1 MATPQDGNPALADMR
16 GKVCLITGGTGG
28 IGKETALGLA
38 RLGAVV
44 VIVGRDVA
52 RAQAAVADIKAR
64 SGNDVVSAMIADL
77 SSQAE
82 VRRLA
87 REFMAAHDRLD
98 VLVNNAGAVYGKR
111 VLTVDGIE
119 MTLAVNHLAYFL
131 LTNLLLPLLKRSAPA
146 RIVSVS
152 SEAQRAGRI
161 DFDDLQR
168 ARRYR
173 AFEAYSQSKLAN
185 VVWTYELARRI
196 EGSGVTANCVHPG
209 AVATGFGRNN
219 SGLWRVLFRVLAPFM
234 RTPERGAAT
243 SIYLAASPEIEGI
256 SGKYFS
262 DRKPI
267 RSNKQSYDPELARRL
282 WLASEELTAGGVKDV
297 TM

>member
-1 MATPQDGNPALADMR
+1 MATPQDGDPALAHMR
-16 GKVCLITGGTGG
+16 GKMCLITGGTGG

-38 RLGAVV
+38 QQGAAV
-44 VIVGRDVA
+44 VIVGRDAA

-64 SGNDVVSAMIADL
+64 SGNDAVTAMIADL
-77 SSQAE
+77 SSHAE

-87 REFMAAHDRLD
+87 REFTDAHDRLD

-111 VLTVDGIE
+111 MLTVDGIE

-161 DFDDLQR
+161 DFDGLQR

-173 AFEAYSQSKLAN
+173 AFEVYSQSKLAN

-219 SGLWRVLFRVLAPFM
+219 SGPWRVLFRVLAPFM

-243 SIYLAASPEIEGI
+243 SIYLASSPEVEGI
-256 SGKYFS
+256 SGQYFS
-262 DRKPI
+262 DRRPI
-267 RSNKQSYDPELARRL
+267 RSNKQSYDPEVARRL
-282 WLASEELTAGGVKDV
+282 WLASEELTAGSV
-297 TM
+297 